1 MTKDTDPQGIKVWVT
16 HPEKEPRPAEVP
28 AECGE
33 NAEWVL
39 KEDSYKY
46 HLRPHNQLQK
56 QGL

>member
-33 NAEWVL
+33 NAE
-39 KEDSYKY
+39 
-46 HLRPHNQLQK
+46 
-56 QGL
+56 